1 MYTMIPNIEL
11 ETATGETSP
20 PEGNYEAVLNA
31 AEIPG
36 FSDTK
41 DSDKVRL
48 DAASQLLNLSN
59 LTAKQWHQAIAEFF
73 NCCLTTDE
81 LLNPSGW
88 EQRENFAYKAL
99 LRVPSMQLGA
109 LLWQPGD
116 GEDWHLHYA
125 CRGGFAFAFIKV
137 MQGVGT
143 HEVADVIGTDPN
155 TGKILIT
162 PTRNEVLRTGDVA
175 IVTSNQAHLLANKS
189 AETLLTVHLYITPVR
204 KPIHVE
210 RLHIVRGKSA

>member
-1 MYTMIPNIEL
+1 MILNIETPTDTTSL
-11 ETATGETSP
+11 VETNHQAL
-20 PEGNYEAVLNA
+20 LNT
-31 AEIPG
+31 AEILG
-36 FSDTK
+36 ISDTK

-48 DAASQLLNLSN
+48 DAASQLLNRLST
-59 LTAKQWHQAIAEFF
+59 LTAKQCHETITEFF

-88 EQRENFAYKAL
+88 EQRENFAYKPL

-143 HEVADVIGTDPN
+143 HEVAEVIGSDPN
-155 TGKILIT
+155 TGKVLIT
-162 PTRNEVLRTGDVA
+162 PTRHEMLRTGDVA
-175 IVTSNQAHLLANKS
+175 VVTSNQAHLLANKS
-189 AETLLTVHLYITPVR
+189 AETLLTAHLYITPVG

-210 RLHIVRGKSA
+210 RLHIVCEKSA